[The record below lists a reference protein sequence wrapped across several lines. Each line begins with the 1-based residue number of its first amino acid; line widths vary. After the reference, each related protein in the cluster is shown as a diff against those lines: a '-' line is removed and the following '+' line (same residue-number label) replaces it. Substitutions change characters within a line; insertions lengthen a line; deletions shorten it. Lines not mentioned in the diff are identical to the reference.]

1 MYHEIAFFFFLAR
14 LEGFNG
20 HIPILAVW
28 WKEGEGTMSTFA
40 IVVLICG
47 NTHAWICLAAVYH
60 TP

>member
-1 MYHEIAFFFFLAR
+1 MYHEFAFFLAR

-28 WKEGEGTMSTFA
+28 WKEREGKMSPFD
-40 IVVLICG
+40 IGVVICG
-47 NTHAWICLAAVYH
+47 NMHAWICLAAVYH